1 MVSDTYV
8 NNRITMNSIQ
18 FLVLDVL
25 TIIAERR
32 SARLLILQCVFSVE
46 GVWCHA
52 SGMQFVM
59 LPECNLSRFRN
70 AIKGVACAQT
80 SVPFRN
86 AIKTSCLQKVVYT
99 YVSLLFSA
107 L

>member
-1 MVSDTYV
+1 MSMYRLVSLHDQRASLASLSCTYIFNTYTV
-8 NNRITMNSIQ
+8 
-18 FLVLDVL
+18 
-25 TIIAERR
+25 IAEHL
-32 SARLLILQCVFSVE
+32 SMRLLILQCVFSVG

-52 SGMQFVM
+52 SGMQFVT
-59 LPECNLSRFRN
+59 LRN

-86 AIKTSCLQKVVYT
+86 AIKTSCLQNVVYT
-99 YVSLLFSA
+99 YVSLSFPA

>member
-1 MVSDTYV
+1 MV
-8 NNRITMNSIQ
+8 I
-18 FLVLDVL
+18 
-25 TIIAERR
+25 IIAEPERER
-32 SARLLILQCVFSVE
+32 LSTRLLIFHACSQLE
-46 GVWCHA
+46 GC
-52 SGMQFVM
+52 GVM
-59 LPECNLSRFRN
+59 LRN
-70 AIKGVACAQT
+70 AIKGVACVQT